1 LNTLKQG
8 NKGNYPDS
16 ATIQL
21 KKEL

>member
-16 ATIQL
+16 ATVQL
-21 KKEL
+21 KKDL

>member
-16 ATIQL
+16 ATVQL